1 MNSQHS
7 DSASQLLVGRGTPC
21 APSSGWHGTARSGL
35 TRPTNGIHLQCAVAL
50 VTALMIPFTTSATLY
65 RITGGSVTMTI
76 TEGMANSISEFDAYF
91 DATKSRAETLSDA
104 APGNAP
110 FVEDDSGVALTDP
123 IRPYGVVP
131 SPFPGVP
138 GSSRSPQKTTLVF
151 DPADVMG
158 TWTLSNDSFGFTGNT
173 TTGEQIAL
181 TSMQRYTGPFTGVLV
196 YGDFAIRRT
205 SATELKL
212 TSNID
217 FLNAE
222 FASITNPAISVVG
235 DTLTISGAMQ
245 IDQAL
250 FLLDSSAVVG
260 TTFGSFTLTA
270 TIAPVPPPLITQL
283 TVDASTATLQAT
295 NGIPASSYTVLT
307 TTNTALPMTSWEI
320 AATGTFADDGQT
332 TNTIPI
338 VAGEAARFFRLQQ
351 P

>member
-1 MNSQHS
+1 MKQQRLFALGLSLFAAFATQL
-7 DSASQLLVGRGTPC
+7 SAS
-21 APSSGWHGTARSGL
+21 A
-35 TRPTNGIHLQCAVAL
+35 AL
-50 VTALMIPFTTSATLY
+50 YQITS
-65 RITGGSVTMTI
+65 GSVTMSI

-91 DATKSRAETLSDA
+91 DETKSRAETLSDA

-110 FVEDDSGVALTDP
+110 FVEDASGVALTDP
-123 IRPYGVVP
+123 IRPYSVVP

-173 TTGEQIAL
+173 TKGEQIAL
-181 TSMQRYTGPFTGVLV
+181 TSMQRYTGPFTGVLI
-196 YGDFAIRRT
+196 YGDLAMRRT

-222 FASITNPAISVVG
+222 FASITNPVISIVG
-235 DTLTISGAMQ
+235 DLLTISGDLR
-245 IDQAL
+245 IDQGL
-250 FLLDSSAVVG
+250 FLLDQTATVG

-270 TIAPVPPPLITQL
+270 TIAPVPPTFIEQL
-283 TVDASTATLQAT
+283 TVDVTTATLQVT
-295 NGIPASSYTVLT
+295 NGVPAGSYSVLS
-307 TTNTALPMTSWEI
+307 TTNLAVPMTSWEV
-320 AATGTFADDGQT
+320 AATGTFADDGKA
-332 TNTIPI
+332 TNAISI

>member
-1 MNSQHS
+1 MRIF
-7 DSASQLLVGRGTPC
+7 DET
-21 APSSGWHGTARSGL
+21 RSR
-35 TRPTNGIHLQCAVAL
+35 TQ
-50 VTALMIPFTTSATLY
+50 TL
-65 RITGGSVTMTI
+65 
-76 TEGMANSISEFDAYF
+76 D
-91 DATKSRAETLSDA
+91 

-110 FVEDDSGVALTDP
+110 LSRTFPGVTLTDP

-158 TWTLSNDSFGFTGNT
+158 TWTLSNDIFGFTGNT
-173 TTGEQIAL
+173 TKGEQIAL
-181 TSMQRYTGPFTGVLV
+181 TSMQRYTGPFNGVLI

-222 FASITNPAISVVG
+222 FASISNPAISVVG
-235 DTLTISGAMQ
+235 DTLTISGALR
-245 IDQAL
+245 IDQGL
-250 FLLDSSAVVG
+250 FLLDQTAVVG

-270 TIAPVPPPLITQL
+270 TIAPVPPPVIEQL
-283 TVDASTATLQAT
+283 TVDATTATLQASD
-295 NGIPASSYTVLT
+295 GIPAGSYTVLT
-307 TTNTALPMTSWEI
+307 TTNLALPMSSWDV
-320 AATGTFADDGQT
+320 AATGTFADDGNT
-332 TNTIPI
+332 TNAIPI
-338 VAGEAARFFRLQQ
+338 IAGEAARFFRLQQ

>member
-1 MNSQHS
+1 MKQQRIWTARLILAAITALQC
-7 DSASQLLVGRGTPC
+7 SASAALYQIT
-21 APSSGWHGTARSGL
+21 SG
-35 TRPTNGIHLQCAVAL
+35 
-50 VTALMIPFTTSATLY
+50 SAFLN
-65 RITGGSVTMTI
+65 I
-76 TEGMANSISEFDAYF
+76 TEGLANSISEFDAYF
-91 DATKSRAETLSDA
+91 DETKSRAETLSDA

-110 FVEDDSGVALTDP
+110 FIEDSSGVTLADP

-138 GSSRSPQKTTLVF
+138 GSSRSPQKNTLVF

-158 TWTLSNDSFGFTGNT
+158 TWTLSNDSFGFTGNVT
-173 TTGEQIAL
+173 KGEQIAL
-181 TSMQRYTGPFTGVLV
+181 TAMQRYTGPFNGTLI

-222 FASITNPAISVVG
+222 FASITNPVISIVG
-235 DTLTISGAMQ
+235 NTLTITGALQ

-260 TTFGSFTLTA
+260 TTFGNFTLTA
-270 TIAPVPPPLITQL
+270 TIAPVPPPFITQL
-283 TVDASTATLQAT
+283 TVDANAATLHAT
-295 NGIPASSYTVLT
+295 NGVPAGSYYVLS
-307 TTNTALPMTSWEI
+307 TTNLALPTTSWEV
-320 AATGTFADDGQT
+320 AATGTFADDGNT

-338 VAGEAARFFRLQQ
+338 IAGEAARFFRLQH

>member
-1 MNSQHS
+1 MKHQHLFALGLS
-7 DSASQLLVGRGTPC
+7 LL
-21 APSSGWHGTARSGL
+21 
-35 TRPTNGIHLQCAVAL
+35 
-50 VTALMIPFTTSATLY
+50 TSAAMQSSTFAALY
-65 RITGGSVTMTI
+65 RITSGSVTMTI

-110 FVEDDSGVALTDP
+110 FVEDASGVALTDP

-151 DPADVMG
+151 DPVDVMG

-173 TTGEQIAL
+173 TAGEQIAL

-222 FASITNPAISVVG
+222 FASITNPIVSIVG
-235 DTLTISGAMQ
+235 DTLTITGAMQ

-260 TTFGSFTLTA
+260 TPFGNFTLTA
-270 TIAPVPPPLITQL
+270 TIAPVPQPFIQSL
-283 TVDASTATLQAT
+283 TMDATTATLQVT

-307 TTNTALPMTSWEI
+307 TTNTALPISSWAI
-320 AATGTFADDGQT
+320 AATGTFTDDGQT

>member
-1 MNSQHS
+1 M
-7 DSASQLLVGRGTPC
+7 
-21 APSSGWHGTARSGL
+21 
-35 TRPTNGIHLQCAVAL
+35 VAL
-50 VTALMIPFTTSATLY
+50 VAANLSAPAALY
-65 RITGGSVTMTI
+65 RITNGSVAMSI
-76 TEGMANSISEFDAYF
+76 TEGQANSVSEFDAYF
-91 DATKSRAETLSDA
+91 DATKSRAETLTDA

-110 FVEDDSGVALTDP
+110 FVEDASGVALTDP

-158 TWTLSNDSFGFTGNT
+158 SWTLSNDSFGFTGNAAL
-173 TTGEQIAL
+173 GEQIAL
-181 TSMQRYTGPFTGVLV
+181 TGMQRWTGPFTGVLI
-196 YGDFAIRRT
+196 YGDFALRRT

-222 FASITNPAISVVG
+222 FASITTPVISIVSN
-235 DTLTISGAMQ
+235 TLTIIGSMR

-260 TTFGSFTLTA
+260 TAFGNFTLTA
-270 TIAPVPPPLITQL
+270 TIAPVPPPVIQQL
-283 TVDASTATLQAT
+283 TLDTENATLQIT
-295 NGIPASSYTVLT
+295 NGVPAENYTVLT
-307 TTNTALPMTSWEI
+307 TTNLALPMSSWGV
-320 AATGTFADDGQT
+320 ATTGTFAADGNA
-332 TNTIPI
+332 TNAIP
-338 VAGEAARFFRLQQ
+338 VSAGDNQRYFRLQQ

>member
-1 MNSQHS
+1 MKPQHLFALGLS
-7 DSASQLLVGRGTPC
+7 LLISVVMQSP
-21 APSSGWHGTARSGL
+21 AA
-35 TRPTNGIHLQCAVAL
+35 AA
-50 VTALMIPFTTSATLY
+50 LY
-65 RITGGSVTMTI
+65 RITSGSVTMTI

-91 DATKSRAETLSDA
+91 DESKSRTETLSDA

-110 FVEDDSGVALTDP
+110 FVEDASGVALTDP

-181 TSMQRYTGPFTGVLV
+181 TSMQRYTGPFNGSLI

-222 FASITNPAISVVG
+222 FASITNPVISIVG

-245 IDQAL
+245 IDQSL

-270 TIAPVPPPLITQL
+270 TIAPVPQPFIQSL
-283 TVDASTATLQAT
+283 TMDATTATLQAT
-295 NGIPASSYTVLT
+295 NGLPAGSYSVLS
-307 TTNTALPMTSWEI
+307 TTNVALPVTSWEV

-332 TNTIPI
+332 TNAIPI
-338 VAGEAARFFRLQQ
+338 IAGEAARFFRLQQ

>member
-1 MNSQHS
+1 LLAFNAIQN
-7 DSASQLLVGRGTPC
+7 SAS
-21 APSSGWHGTARSGL
+21 A
-35 TRPTNGIHLQCAVAL
+35 AL
-50 VTALMIPFTTSATLY
+50 CQITS
-65 RITGGSVTMTI
+65 GSVAMTI

-91 DATKSRAETLSDA
+91 DETRTRSETLSDA

-110 FVEDDSGVALTDP
+110 FTENASGVTLNDP

-138 GSSRSPQKTTLVF
+138 GSSRSPQQTTLVF

-158 TWTLSNDSFGFTGNT
+158 SWTLSNDSFGFTGNT
-173 TTGEQIAL
+173 TKGEQIAL
-181 TSMQRYTGPFTGVLV
+181 TSMQRYTGPFTGVLI

-222 FASITNPAISVVG
+222 FAFITNPVITVVG
-235 DTLTISGAMQ
+235 DMLTITGAMQ

-270 TIAPVPPPLITQL
+270 TIAPVPQPFIAQL
-283 TVDASTATLQAT
+283 TVDATTATLQIT

-307 TTNTALPMTSWEI
+307 TTNLALPITSWEV
-320 AATGTFADDGQT
+320 AATGTFADDGNT
-332 TNTIPI
+332 TNALPI
-338 VAGEAARFFRLQQ
+338 IAGEAARFFRLQQ

>member
-1 MNSQHS
+1 MKLQRLFALGLSLLTS
-7 DSASQLLVGRGTPC
+7 VAMPSAAS
-21 APSSGWHGTARSGL
+21 A
-35 TRPTNGIHLQCAVAL
+35 AL
-50 VTALMIPFTTSATLY
+50 YQITS
-65 RITGGSVTMTI
+65 GSVSMTI

-91 DATKSRAETLSDA
+91 DETKSRGETLSDT

-110 FVEDDSGVALTDP
+110 FNENASGVTLSDP
-123 IRPYGVVP
+123 IRPYGIVP

-158 TWTLSNDSFGFTGNT
+158 SWTLSNDSFGFTGNT
-173 TTGEQIAL
+173 TKGEQIAL
-181 TSMQRYTGPFTGVLV
+181 TSMQRYTGPFTGVLI

-222 FASITNPAISVVG
+222 FASITNPVITVVG
-235 DTLTISGAMQ
+235 NTLTITGAMQ

-270 TIAPVPPPLITQL
+270 TIAPVPPPLINQL
-283 TVDASTATLQAT
+283 TMDATTATLQVT
-295 NGIPASSYTVLT
+295 NGVPAGSYSVLS
-307 TTNTALPMTSWEI
+307 TTNIALPMTSWEV

-332 TNTIPI
+332 TNEIPI
-338 VAGEAARFFRLQQ
+338 IAGEVARFFRLQQ